1 MALVLL
7 AVVLAL
13 TAAALLPPPK
23 ALAALMV
30 ALVLV
35 PGTLPFPG
43 MPGVLTIHRVVAI
56 VALAGLL
63 RRCALHEVPWSVLR
77 LPPVAFR
84 LALLLGL
91 LAVLGVGL
99 LQPTTDPSAAARS
112 WEAFAA
118 QLLVLTVV
126 LALVRASGTLGA
138 GAAALVLAVAAS
150 AVIGVVEHVTHHSYA
165 RAWYRLEPS
174 LLATDPAQVL
184 ATRGGHVRVRAAA
197 DFTLAFAWCTG
208 ACLPLL
214 LAVASL
220 HRDRLRRVLLVS
232 APVVLLAVVWSYS
245 RSVVLPAGVAV
256 VVLAAVSRDRRL
268 QVLTAVGLG
277 IGSVYVLNSPDLQRD
292 FSVAVDTGSIDV
304 RLARLPAVGQIAA
317 THPFRGVGLSG
328 LSSLG
333 IPVTD
338 STYLLGYAEVGAIGI
353 AALAA
358 VLLVGVGNAG
368 RAVLSP
374 DHGERMLGLAFGSGA
389 LVLVVGAVS
398 FDAFTTASSA
408 ELFWVLVAFGVALAE
423 RSSRIRR
430 PPVLTP
436 YARVLGVGGLLL
448 VGFLLRSSANLHVA
462 REWQF
467 ETLTPAVNTAGAPNY
482 TGVQLRTSACDTLDR
497 SLARREGLSADCRPA
512 PDDGP
517 GQTLLRLQAPNPFLL
532 HKLTQEAVETIRT
545 VPGLESVSLVSRG
558 PEVSGTESGL
568 RTAPASLLAFGLALL
583 VPVPR
588 RRR

>member
-1 MALVLL
+1 MALLL
-7 AVVLAL
+7 LGVVLAL

-23 ALAALMV
+23 ALAALLV
-30 ALVLV
+30 TIVLV

-63 RRCALHEVPWSVLR
+63 RRCAVHEVPWSVLR

-99 LQPTTDPSAAARS
+99 LQPTTDPSSAARS
-112 WEAFAA
+112 WQAFAA
-118 QLLVLTVV
+118 QLLVLVVV
-126 LALVRASGTLGA
+126 LALVRASGTPGA
-138 GAAALVLAVAAS
+138 GASALALAVAGS
-150 AVIGVVEHVTHHSYA
+150 ALIAVAEHVTHHSYA
-165 RAWYRLEPS
+165 RAWYRLAPS
-174 LLATDPAQVL
+174 LLTSDPAQVL

-208 ACLPLL
+208 ACLPVL

-220 HRDRLRRVLLVS
+220 HRDRLRRVLLVA

-245 RSVVLPAGVAV
+245 RSVVLPAGLAV

-268 QVLTAVGLG
+268 QLLTMAGLG
-277 IGSVYVLNSPDLQRD
+277 LGSLYVLSSPDLQRD

-304 RLARLPAVGQIAA
+304 RLARLPAVGEIAA
-317 THPFRGVGLSG
+317 AHPFRGVGLSG
-328 LSSLG
+328 LASLG

-353 AALAA
+353 AALVA
-358 VLLVGVGNAG
+358 VLLVGVAAAG

-374 DHGERMLGLAFGSGA
+374 DHTERLLGLAFGSGA

-423 RSSRIRR
+423 RSSRL
-430 PPVLTP
+430 PTPVVLTP
-436 YARVLGVGGLLL
+436 YARVLGVLGLLL
-448 VGFLLRSSANLHVA
+448 VGFLLRSSADGHVA

-467 ETLTPAVNTAGAPNY
+467 ETLTPAVNTASAPSY

-497 SLARREGLSADCRPA
+497 NLAGKRGLSADCRPA

-532 HKLTQEAVETIRT
+532 RTLTQDAVETIRS
-545 VPGLESVSLVSRG
+545 VPGLEGVTLVSRG
-558 PEVSGTESGL
+558 PEVFGKPSGL
-568 RTAPASLLAFGLALL
+568 RTAPAWLLAFGLVLL
-583 VPVPR
+583 LPVPR